1 MLALPAITR
10 VAPLMVECPIA
21 EPGVKSIGKLTTMQ
35 GAGVSRHCT
44 ADAAAAPP
52 ESGGLVAPP
61 AGRPGLWANGQIS
74 VQCQGVE
81 WVIED
86 LNGSQRITKELQAIH
101 VHLLVL
107 NTPGPAIMDT
117 RRCRQRPVQTEG
129 RQGRTCT
136 TLTGQS
142 LLRSGTR
149 SSRICS
155 RGCTISPPAH
165 HAEPEGPPVPPR
177 PHADRSTLQHH
188 GTSSGGCQ
196 QAPRHD

>member
-10 VAPLMVECPIA
+10 VAPLMVECPID

-61 AGRPGLWANGQIS
+61 AGRPGLWRT
-74 VQCQGVE
+74 
-81 WVIED
+81 
-86 LNGSQRITKELQAIH
+86 NGSVCSVKALGRGLEWLTMCPQRTASHPRASSGTQH
-101 VHLLVL
+101 
-107 NTPGPAIMDT
+107 T
-117 RRCRQRPVQTEG
+117 RACDNGHAGVSRQRPVQTEG
-129 RQGRTCT
+129 KQGHDCI

-142 LLRSGTR
+142 LLRLGTR

-155 RGCTISPPAH
+155 RGCTISPPARR
-165 HAEPEGPPVPPR
+165 AEPEGPPVPPR
-177 PHADRSTLQHH
+177 PDADRSTPRRH